1 MTTPSGDHAAP
12 LETPSGPETHSS
24 DAGWFG
30 HPPQLARLFTTEAME
45 RFGFYG
51 MRALLALYLVLHFQ
65 YSGASAGALV
75 GGYLALVYL
84 TPFIGGMLAD
94 RVLGYKKAVKFGALV
109 MSAGYLLLCFGGDA
123 AKPFAHIDGQRYDI
137 EVVHHGK
144 EVSQFVTDRGQKLK
158 IKGQDDGSVSLLD
171 AQGHAVRHIAAAN
184 FLPDATRD
192 PFYATLALISLAIIS
207 IGNGFFKPN
216 ISTIVGS
223 LYGVNDPRRDA
234 GYAIFYMSINLG
246 SLFSQ
251 LICPVLAVGM
261 GSWAGIGWGAG
272 FGLAAAGMLIA
283 FALIQFSGKQLSGFG
298 ETPEGVA
305 PHKTWATYIGTLA
318 AIPVVWWLLTDVLA
332 GGDGGSSQGIWA
344 YLVALPTLG
353 KLLGLSFV
361 ITIPAVLIWAWAKG
375 TRVEAEMMT
384 AALVLIAF
392 NTVFMSLFEQAATSL
407 TLFAQQNT
415 NMSVFGLFEITAGQT
430 QFFNAF
436 FIVMLTPV
444 FNWVWR
450 RLRISGYEPSIPS
463 KFALALIGAGAG
475 FLFLVW
481 GSHFADATWKV
492 GLWWL
497 VGLYL
502 IHSIA
507 ELCIQPV
514 GLSMI
519 SKLAMKRV
527 VGLMFGLWFLSIAVA
542 EYVAGALSALAS
554 TKTVAGEV
562 ADLHLSLTSYVASFW
577 NVGWFAVVAGVVLLA
592 LSVPMKRLMHGVD

>member
-1 MTTPSGDHAAP
+1 MTTLSGDHPAP
-12 LETPSGPETHSS
+12 PEPSA
-24 DAGWFG
+24 DNGWFG

-65 YSGASAGALV
+65 YSGAAAGALV

-109 MSAGYLLLCFGGDA
+109 MSAGYLMLCFGGDA
-123 AKPFAHIDGQRYDI
+123 ARPFAHIDGQRYDI
-137 EVVHHGK
+137 QVEHHGK
-144 EVSQFVTDRGQKLK
+144 DVSQFVTDHGQKLK
-158 IKGQDDGSVSLLD
+158 IHGEYDGSISLQD
-171 AQGHAVRHIAAAN
+171 AQGHTVRHVAAAN

-223 LYGVNDPRRDA
+223 LYGANDPRRDA

-272 FGLAAAGMLIA
+272 FGLAAVGMLIA

-298 ETPEGVA
+298 ETPEGIPA
-305 PHKTWATYIGTLA
+305 SKTWATYIGTLA
-318 AIPVVWWLLTDVLA
+318 AIPLVWWLLTDVLA
-332 GGDGGSSQGIWA
+332 GGDAGSSQGVWA
-344 YLVALPTLG
+344 YLVALPLLG
-353 KLLGLSFV
+353 KLLGISFV
-361 ITIPAVLIWAWAKG
+361 LTIPAVAIWAWLKG
-375 TRVEAEMMT
+375 TRAEAEMMT
-384 AALVLIAF
+384 AALVMITF
-392 NTVFMSLFEQAATSL
+392 NTVFWALFEQAATSL

-415 NMSVFGLFEITAGQT
+415 NMSVFGLFDITAGQVNL
-430 QFFNAF
+430 FNSI

-444 FNWVWR
+444 FNWLWR
-450 RLRISGYEPSIPS
+450 SLRGQGREPSIPA
-463 KFALALIGAGAG
+463 KFALGLMGAGAG

-554 TKTVAGEV
+554 TKTVAGQV
-562 ADLHLSLTSYVASFW
+562 ADLHLSLESYVTSFW
-577 NVGWFAVVAGVVLLA
+577 NVGWFAVAAGVLLLVLA
-592 LSVPMKRLMHGVD
+592 VPMKRLMHGVE